1 MDSHVEYE
9 KFSFLFFF
17 LFFIFIILS
26 GKDMVCVEKRLIKL
40 IKDLHIFESG
50 MILMM
55 I

>member
-1 MDSHVEYE
+1 MESHVEYE
-9 KFSFLFFF
+9 KFSFLFF